1 MRELADFA
9 VEHAT
14 ELGAD
19 YTEARLQSN
28 LGNVYLMK
36 NGNPEVAGFRR
47 EQGVGIRVLVN
58 GGLSFASFNRP
69 DKSLVKK
76 RVKEAVEMAKASV
89 RVMRKPISLA
99 PEKAVDEKWEV
110 RPKTPFEEI
119 SVGEKIELLSD
130 IDKTISSPDE
140 VKTVVPSRVLQL
152 IESLTEKYFV
162 NSEGATII
170 SKVPRVFFV
179 AFLTAHEKGETEQ
192 DFIQKGESRGWEAV
206 EEWNLIDHAK
216 ERAKTLGKIL
226 KTSGKAPK
234 GKIDLILGNQIAG
247 LMAHESTGHPYEAD
261 RIFGREAA
269 QAGESFI
276 TRDMIGK
283 RIGSEAVTVV
293 DDPTLKNSYG
303 YYLYDDEGVPARRR
317 FLMKKGIVN
326 EFLHNR
332 ETAAEIGVSSNAAA
346 RSSGFNREPIV
357 RMANTFILPGD
368 YTFDELIEGIH
379 FGVYIKTFGE
389 WSIDDRR
396 YGMRFVGRECYLIE
410 EGELKGMV
418 RHPVLEIITPGFYS
432 SIDAL
437 DKSLVFEAG
446 ICGKGDPG
454 QGVPVW
460 DGAPNVRVRGVRL
473 GGVGL

>member
-9 VEHAT
+9 VHYAR

-19 YTEARLQSN
+19 YAEARLHSD

-69 DKSLVKK
+69 DKNLAEE
-76 RVKEAVEMAKASV
+76 RVKEAVRMAKASV
-89 RVMRKPISLA
+89 RVMRKPISLSH
-99 PEKAVDEKWEV
+99 EKVVEEKWEV
-110 RPKTPFEEI
+110 RPRTPFQEV
-119 SVGEKIELLSD
+119 SMREKIELLSD
-130 IDKTISSPDE
+130 IDKAVSSPDE
-140 VKTVVPSRVLQL
+140 VEASVPSRILQL
-152 IESLTEKYFV
+152 IESTTEKYFV

-170 SKVPRVFFV
+170 SKVPRISFIG
-179 AFLTAHEKGETEQ
+179 FLAAHEKGETEQ
-192 DFIQKGESRGWEAV
+192 DYIQKGESRGWEAV
-206 EEWNLIDHAK
+206 EEWKLIDHAK

-226 KTSGKAPK
+226 KTGRKAPK

-276 TRDMIGK
+276 TKEMIGK
-283 RIGSEAVTVV
+283 KIGSEEVTVV
-293 DDPTLKNSYG
+293 DDPTVKNSYG
-303 YYLYDDEGVPARRR
+303 YYLYDDEGTPARRR
-317 FLMKKGIVN
+317 FLMKEGIVN

-332 ETAAEIGVSSNAAA
+332 ETAAQMGVSSNAAA

-368 YTFDELIEGIH
+368 HVFDELVEGIR

-396 YGMRFVGRECYLIE
+396 YSMRFVGRECYLIE
-410 EGELKGMV
+410 NRELKGMV
-418 RHPVLEIITPGFYS
+418 RHPILEITTPGFCS

-437 DKSLVFEAG
+437 DKSLVFEAAY
-446 ICGKGDPG
+446 CGKGDPD
-454 QGVPVW
+454 QAIPVW
-460 DGAPNVRVRGVRL
+460 HGAPNVRVRGVHL
-473 GGVGL
+473 GGIV

>member
-1 MRELADFA
+1 MQELADFA
-9 VEHAT
+9 VDYAT

-19 YTEARLQSN
+19 YAEARLQSD

-47 EQGVGIRVLVN
+47 EHGVGIRVLVN

-69 DKSLVKK
+69 DKNLAKK
-76 RVKEAVEMAKASV
+76 RVKEAVKMAKASV
-89 RVMRKPISLA
+89 RVMRKPISLS
-99 PEKAVDEKWEV
+99 PEKVVEEKWEV
-110 RPKTPFEEI
+110 RPETPFEEI

-130 IDKTISSPDE
+130 VDKAVSSPDE
-140 VKTVVPSRVLQL
+140 VETFVPSRILQL
-152 IESLTEKYFV
+152 IESTTEKYFI
-162 NSEGATII
+162 NSEGTTII
-170 SKVPRVFFV
+170 SKAPRIFFV
-179 AFLTAHEKGETEQ
+179 GFLAAHEKGETEQ
-192 DFIQKGESRGWEAV
+192 DYIQKGESRGWEAV
-206 EEWNLIDHAK
+206 EEWKLIDHAK

-226 KTSGKAPK
+226 KTGRKAPK
-234 GKIDLILGNQIAG
+234 GKIDLILGNQITG

-276 TRDMIGK
+276 TKEMIGK
-283 RIGSEAVTVV
+283 KIGSEAVTVV

-303 YYLYDDEGVPARRR
+303 YYLYDDEGIPAGRR
-317 FLMKKGIVN
+317 FLMKEGTVN

-332 ETAAEIGVSSNAAA
+332 ETAAEMGVSSNAAA

-368 YTFDELIEGIH
+368 HTFDELVEGIR

-396 YGMRFVGRECYLIE
+396 YSMRFIGRECYLIE
-410 EGELKGMV
+410 KGELKGMIQN
-418 RHPVLEIITPGFYS
+418 PILEITTPGFYS

-437 DKSLVFEAG
+437 DKSLIFEAAL
-446 ICGKGDPG
+446 CGKGDPD
-454 QGVPVW
+454 QGIPVW
-460 DGAPNVRVRGVRL
+460 HGAPNIRIRGVRL
-473 GGVGL
+473 GGIE